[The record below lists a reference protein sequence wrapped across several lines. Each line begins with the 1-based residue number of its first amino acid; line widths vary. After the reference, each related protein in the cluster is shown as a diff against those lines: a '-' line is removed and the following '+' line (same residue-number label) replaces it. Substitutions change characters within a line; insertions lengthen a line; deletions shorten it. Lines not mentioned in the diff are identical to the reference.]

1 MKLFSNSAFVLM
13 LVTGVL
19 SVYVITGVF
28 INMPRYF
35 EIHYHMPAF
44 KANLGAGKCLY
55 ERIYMGI
62 YVTLNFDSSWMSNR
76 NNLL

>member
-1 MKLFSNSAFVLM
+1 MALFRNTGFLFM
-13 LVTGVL
+13 LVTAVL

-44 KANLGAGKCLY
+44 KANMGAGS
-55 ERIYMGI
+55 
-62 YVTLNFDSSWMSNR
+62 TNFCEIFCAVC
-76 NNLL
+76 

>member
-1 MKLFSNSAFVLM
+1 MALFRNSGFLFM
-13 LVTGVL
+13 LVTAVL

-44 KANLGAGKCLY
+44 KANMGAGSTNPL
-55 ERIYMGI
+55 
-62 YVTLNFDSSWMSNR
+62 
-76 NNLL
+76 